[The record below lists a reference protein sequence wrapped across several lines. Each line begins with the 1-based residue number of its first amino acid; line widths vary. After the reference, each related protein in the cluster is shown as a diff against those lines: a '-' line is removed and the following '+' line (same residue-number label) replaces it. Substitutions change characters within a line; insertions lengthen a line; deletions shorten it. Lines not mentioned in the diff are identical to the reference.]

1 MVLYLSTAWA
11 SEAGFQLGSTE
22 ETRIIFFNNAPCLN
36 GFILKYHVSLNL
48 KILKVWRETITMS
61 KRVRKVT
68 LEFERVNSSVLR

>member
-1 MVLYLSTAWA
+1 M
-11 SEAGFQLGSTE
+11 
-22 ETRIIFFNNAPCLN
+22 LN

-68 LEFERVNSSVLR
+68 LEYERVNSSVLR